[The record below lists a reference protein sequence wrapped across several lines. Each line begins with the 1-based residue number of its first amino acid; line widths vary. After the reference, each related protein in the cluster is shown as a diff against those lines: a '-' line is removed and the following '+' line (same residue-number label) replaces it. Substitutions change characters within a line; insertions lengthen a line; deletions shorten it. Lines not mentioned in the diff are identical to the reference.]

1 MGSLPHSDVPGFS
14 TFDNVVKSVHSL
26 PVSAVQSRLIRSA
39 QKESLEER
47 YERDWSFRV
56 ESVALI
62 EIHVVC
68 ADSFE

>member
-1 MGSLPHSDVPGFS
+1 MGSLPHSDVPRFS
-14 TFDNVVKSVHSL
+14 TLDNVVKSIHSL
-26 PVSAVQSRLIRSA
+26 PVSVVQTRLICRA

-47 YERDWSFRV
+47 DERDWSFGV

-68 ADSFE
+68 AESFE